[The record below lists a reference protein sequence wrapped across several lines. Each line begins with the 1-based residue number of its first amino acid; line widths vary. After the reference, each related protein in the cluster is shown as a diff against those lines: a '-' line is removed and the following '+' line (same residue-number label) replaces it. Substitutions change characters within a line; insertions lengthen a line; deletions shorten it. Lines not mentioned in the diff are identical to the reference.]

1 MNFVNV
7 FKMSGVVAVIAA
19 LGFTLAAQANQ
30 DDHVEQAIVE
40 RIKPPVELNTGSA
53 AEVNRKP
60 TAKEVAEGL
69 CYNCHQFGGLGAPS
83 NRNEWSKRYNAR
95 GMNGLLNTAL
105 RGKGDMPKKGG
116 AVFLSD
122 SEIKSVITFML
133 KENKVL

>member
-7 FKMSGVVAVIAA
+7 LKMSGVVAVIGA
-19 LGFTLAAQANQ
+19 LGFVTLSAQAQ

-40 RIKPPVELNTGSA
+40 RIKPPVDLNTGTS

-69 CYNCHQFGGLGAPS
+69 CYNCHAYGGLGAPS
-83 NRNEWSKRYNAR
+83 THNEWKKRYSAR
-95 GMNGLLNTAL
+95 GLNGLLNTAL

-116 AVFLSD
+116 AVFLED
-122 SEIKSVITFML
+122 NEIKAVIKFML
-133 KENKVL
+133 HERKVI